1 MLLCDWL
8 ISPSTGSPRL
18 ICIVVCV
25 RMALLFKAE
34 FHGMYRPLFV
44 YPFVCQ
50 WTLDYLYI
58 LAAMNM
64 GEHTSLQDPA
74 FNSLGIYPDVHLLD
88 HMIILIL
95 IT

>member
-1 MLLCDWL
+1 
-8 ISPSTGSPRL
+8 
-18 ICIVVCV
+18 
-25 RMALLFKAE
+25 MALLFKAE

-50 WTLDYLYI
+50 WTLDYLHI
-58 LAAMNM
+58 LAAVNM

-88 HMIILIL
+88 HMIIRIL